1 MFTGLV
7 EHIGSI
13 QSIKRGHSSLQMTL
27 ESQFDGIQ
35 HGESIAVEGVCL
47 TVIDHNH
54 SIFTV
59 ELSSET
65 LRLTTLGQKCPG
77 DTVNLERALMASSRM
92 GGHMVSG
99 HIDSTVL
106 VQNINSEGEFT
117 RMRFTV
123 ERSTDMSLLCEK
135 GSVAINGVS
144 LTVNAIGTDT
154 FDVMLIPHTY
164 SVTTLSNLQVDQPV
178 NIEFDMLAKMIRRQI
193 NLMNQPK

>member
-13 QSIKRGHSSLQMTL
+13 NHQRGHSSLMTL
-27 ESQFDGIQ
+27 ESQFGGIQ
-35 HGESIAVEGVCL
+35 HSESIAVEGVCL
-47 TVIDHNH
+47 TIHTH

-77 DTVNLERALMASSRM
+77 DNVNLERALMASSRM

-164 SVTTLSNLQVDQPV
+164 SATTLSKLQVDQPV